1 MNNQI
6 FIFSKGKILS
16 VITMVGVIAMITEL
30 DQWNIYLDQDE
41 LNVCDYSEHLGYK
54 VIQRYYTKE

>member
-41 LNVCDYSEHLGYK
+41 LNVCDYF
-54 VIQRYYTKE
+54 